1 MKNKE
6 LEKLLKDKLA
16 EKGVSKEWI
25 KDKVIIDFGD
35 DKESDN
41 ES

>member
-1 MKNKE
+1 MDKQE

-25 KDKVIIDFGD
+25 KDKVIINFGD
-35 DKESDN
+35 DEESDN